1 MTSLRTMDLNLLRA
15 LDALLDERNVTRA
28 AARLALTQPAMSGIL
43 QRLREAFGDPLF
55 VRGQRGMVPT
65 ARALALAAPVKG
77 VLADIDALLQP
88 PVFDPG
94 QSTLTLSIA
103 ATDYALRAIALPFLA
118 ALRASAPFIRVAL
131 VPVDSVQGQ
140 GQLERGEIDLALITT
155 ASTPPELHA
164 RPLFD
169 EHYVCVMRAG
179 HPAAHGELTLDRFCA
194 LEHALVS
201 FTGARFEGVT
211 DEALARLGRRRR
223 VSLSV
228 ASFLILPEIL
238 RASDLVAVVPSRL
251 AQGIDGIVVRAAPLA
266 IAGFTK
272 VMAWHERNHHDLGQR
287 WIRALLVQSCAAAP
301 DAVPARPSI
310 QS

>member
-1 MTSLRTMDLNLLRA
+1 MDLNLLRA
-15 LDALLDERNVTRA
+15 LDALLDERSVTRA

-43 QRLREAFGDPLF
+43 LRLRDAFGDPLF
-55 VRGQRGMVPT
+55 VRAQRGIVPT
-65 ARALALAAPVKG
+65 ARALALAAPVKD

-88 PVFDPG
+88 PVFEPG
-94 QSTLTLSIA
+94 RSTMTVSIA

-118 ALRASAPFIRVAL
+118 ALKASAPRIRVAL

-155 ASTPPELHA
+155 ASTPPDLHA

-169 EHYVCVMRAG
+169 ERYVCVMRAG
-179 HPAAHGELTLDRFCA
+179 HPAAQEELTLDRFCA

-211 DEALARLGRRRR
+211 DDALARLGRQRR

-251 AQGIDGIVVRAAPLA
+251 AHGIDGIVVREAPLA

-272 VMAWHERNHHDLGQR
+272 VMAWHERSHHDLGQR
-287 WIRALLVQSCAAAP
+287 WIRELLFQSCVAPSAAR
-301 DAVPARPSI
+301 ARPSI